1 MEKKFRIRLIIIGIV
16 FVLFGV
22 WGLWQIWGNIHVI
35 YILGSIEKFGL
46 FKAFV
51 LPTLFGNLR
60 SWIMPIVFI
69 LLGVSALGLI
79 KGKLWARQLSVLLSS
94 ITALFYIIFI
104 PLHIKAG
111 LSLTSYFSLKNP
123 LFKAIISDTI
133 RMSIY
138 VLFFVYVVY
147 FLTRSRTKEQFK

>member
-1 MEKKFRIRLIIIGIV
+1 MEKKLRIRLIIIGIV
-16 FVLFGV
+16 FILFGV
-22 WGLWQIWGNIHVI
+22 WGFLQIRANIQVI
-35 YILGSIEKFGL
+35 YILDSIDKLGP

-51 LPTLFGNLR
+51 LPTLFGNVR
-60 SWIMPIVFI
+60 SWIMPSVFI
-69 LLGVSALGLI
+69 LLGFSTLGLI
-79 KGKLWARQLSVLLSS
+79 RRKLWARKLSILLSS
-94 ITALFYIIFI
+94 ITAVFYMIFI

-123 LFKAIISDTI
+123 VFRAIISDAI

-147 FLTRSRTKEQFK
+147 FLTRSRIKEQFK